1 MKMPY
6 IALKELIVKYSQR
19 YGVSYEGAIKLI
31 KEDLNAVRDDILIDR
46 TRHNG
51 MFSNFNKR

>member
-1 MKMPY
+1 MPY

-46 TRHNG
+46 TRHYG